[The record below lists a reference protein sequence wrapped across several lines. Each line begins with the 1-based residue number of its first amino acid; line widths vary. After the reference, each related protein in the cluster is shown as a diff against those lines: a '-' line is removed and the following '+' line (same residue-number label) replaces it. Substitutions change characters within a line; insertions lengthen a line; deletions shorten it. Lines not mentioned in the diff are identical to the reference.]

1 MAVAKKKAT
10 RLTERYAELRE
21 VLPGNTLH
29 WLQALR
35 DQSLASFD
43 RVGLPTV
50 RDESWK
56 YTNLNTLR
64 RTGFVP
70 APLATSSVID
80 AMPVGSS
87 LEIDAYKIV
96 LVNGVVNTALS
107 SLDILPEAITLDLTS
122 ALPLDKF
129 GSLVDF
135 ERTPIAALNTASF
148 ADAICL
154 YIRENALIEKPIHII
169 SIGGNNKDS
178 IAFHPRI
185 LVDAAAGSNATLLES
200 HIGNGGQA
208 YFSNSVTEIS
218 VGNGAVLHHY
228 KLQNEDTNAFHIA
241 ATEARL
247 SQSSVYENFVLTIG
261 AALARNEINVQIL
274 GPHAECRLFG
284 GYLLKNNQHGDH
296 TTFIDHAAPEGS
308 SREVYKGVLD
318 DQSRGV
324 FQGKIL
330 VRKDSQKTDGHQ
342 LNQALLLARGSEIDS
357 KPELEIY
364 ADDVK
369 CSHGATAGEL
379 DETALFYL
387 QARGIDKESARNLL
401 IAAFIHSALE
411 EISDETVHDA
421 MSGIISNW
429 LTTGKTQGKP

>member
-1 MAVAKKKAT
+1 MAVSKKTAT
-10 RLTERYAELRE
+10 LLTERYGELRE
-21 VLPGNTLH
+21 FLPGNTLH

-35 DQSLASFD
+35 DQSIATFD
-43 RVGLPTV
+43 GTGLPTV

-56 YTNLNTLR
+56 YNLNKLR

-70 APLATSSVID
+70 APLTASSAID
-80 AMPVGSS
+80 AVPVGSA

-96 LVNGVVNTALS
+96 LVNGVVNPALS
-107 SLDILPEAITLDLTS
+107 SLDVLPEGITLDDTS
-122 ALPLDKF
+122 TLPLDKF

-135 ERTPIAALNTASF
+135 ERTPVAALNTASF
-148 ADAICL
+148 ADAVCL

-169 SIGGNNKDS
+169 SIVGNHKDTV
-178 IAFHPRI
+178 AFHPRI

-200 HIGNGGQA
+200 HIGIGGQP
-208 YFSNSVTEIS
+208 YFSNSVTEIG

-228 KLQNEDTNAFHIA
+228 KLQNEQTSAFHIA
-241 ATEARL
+241 ATEVRL
-247 SQSSVYENFVLTIG
+247 SQGSVYENFVLTIG
-261 AALARNEINVQIL
+261 AALARNEINVEIL
-274 GPHAECRLFG
+274 GPHAECRLLG
-284 GYLLKNNQHGDH
+284 GYLLKGDQHGDH
-296 TTFIDHAAPEGS
+296 TTFIDHAAPQSS

-342 LNQALLLARGSEIDS
+342 LNQALLLARGAEIDS

-401 IAAFIHSALE
+401 IAAFIQSALE
-411 EISDETVHDA
+411 EISNGTVHDA

-429 LTTGKTQGKP
+429 LATGKSGGKP

>member
-1 MAVAKKKAT
+1 MAVSKKTAT
-10 RLTERYAELRE
+10 LLTERYGELRE
-21 VLPGNTLH
+21 FLPGNTLH

-35 DQSLASFD
+35 DQSIATFD
-43 RVGLPTV
+43 GTGLPTV

-56 YTNLNTLR
+56 YTNLNKLR

-70 APLATSSVID
+70 APLTASSAID
-80 AMPVGSS
+80 AVPVGSA

-96 LVNGVVNTALS
+96 LVNGVVNPALS
-107 SLDILPEAITLDLTS
+107 SLDVLPEGITLDDTS
-122 ALPLDKF
+122 TLPLDKF

-135 ERTPIAALNTASF
+135 ERTPVAALNTASF
-148 ADAICL
+148 ADAVCL

-169 SIGGNNKDS
+169 SIGGNHKDTV
-178 IAFHPRI
+178 AFHPRI

-200 HIGNGGQA
+200 HIGIGGQP
-208 YFSNSVTEIS
+208 YFSNSVTEIG

-228 KLQNEDTNAFHIA
+228 KLQNEQTSAFHIA
-241 ATEARL
+241 ATEVRL
-247 SQSSVYENFVLTIG
+247 SQGSVYENFVLTIG
-261 AALARNEINVQIL
+261 AALARNEINVEIL
-274 GPHAECRLFG
+274 GPHAECRLLG
-284 GYLLKNNQHGDH
+284 GYLLKGDQHGDH
-296 TTFIDHAAPEGS
+296 TTFIDHAAPQSS

-342 LNQALLLARGSEIDS
+342 LNQALLLARGAEIDS

-401 IAAFIHSALE
+401 IAAFIQSALE
-411 EISDETVHDA
+411 EISNGTVHDA

-429 LTTGKTQGKP
+429 LATGKSGGKP